1 MRRLATLPARRL
13 WAIAAVVLLVAA
25 GGGIAQAAL
34 SGGGAKP
41 APKHLDA
48 AIRDAL
54 NAPQVQGITA
64 RIAFT
69 NHLLPSGSTGG
80 RGGSTPLLTGA
91 KGRLWLAQDGRARLE
106 LQSENGDAQIVS
118 DGKVVTV
125 YDATS
130 NTVYKATLPQDNPGK
145 REPAHAPATLAEVD
159 KGLAGLGKAWRL
171 SGAQPSSTGGRP
183 SYTVKIS
190 PKDDG
195 GLLGQA
201 QVAWDAVHGVPLRAA
216 IYAQGQ
222 TDPVLQLEA
231 TDISYGPV
239 SDSDLSAAPPAGAKV
254 VEVNPPGHDAKAKG
268 GKHAAK
274 VSGAARVAKQ
284 LDFTLA
290 APAKLAGLPRKDVSL
305 ISFGGGKGA
314 ISTYGRGL
322 GAIVVIQRKA
332 DPAAKGQG
340 SGPVRDLPKVNIDGA
355 TGTELATA
363 LGTVVTF
370 ERGGVSYTVAGSVPP
385 VAAEN
390 AARGL
395 R

>member
-13 WAIAAVVLLVAA
+13 WAIAAAVVLVAA

-34 SGGGAKP
+34 SGGATPDPKP
-41 APKHLDA
+41 LNVAV
-48 AIRDAL
+48 RDAL
-54 NAPQVQGITA
+54 NAPDVQGITA

-69 NHLLPSGSTGG
+69 NHLLPSGAAG
-80 RGGSTPLLTGA
+80 RGRSTPLLSGATG
-91 KGRLWLAQDGRARLE
+91 RVWLAQDGRARLE
-106 LQSENGDAQIVS
+106 LQSESGDAQIVS

-125 YDATS
+125 YDATT
-130 NTVYKATLPQDNPGK
+130 NTVYRGTLPPEKTGQADEHG
-145 REPAHAPATLAEVD
+145 PATLAGVNR
-159 KGLAGLGKAWRL
+159 GLARL
-171 SGAQPSSTGGRP
+171 AESWTVSGAQPTSTAGQP
-183 SYTVKIS
+183 SYTVRLA

-195 GLLGQA
+195 GLLGA
-201 QVAWDAVHGVPLRAA
+201 AELAWDATHGVPLRAA
-216 IYAQGQ
+216 VYAQGESE
-222 TDPVLQLEA
+222 PVIELAA

-239 SDSDLSAAPPAGAKV
+239 SSASLDVKPPADAKV
-254 VEVNPPGHDAKAKG
+254 VEVSPPAQGAQDHG
-268 GKHAAK
+268 TEPK
-274 VSGAARVAKQ
+274 VSGADAVAKQ
-284 LDFTLA
+284 LDFPLA
-290 APAKLAGLPRKDVSL
+290 APDTLAGLPRKNVSL
-305 ISFGGGKGA
+305 LSFEGSKGA

-322 GAIVVIQRKA
+322 GAIVVVQHKA

-340 SGPVRDLPKVNIDGA
+340 PAMDLPKVNIDGA

-370 ERGGVSYTVAGSVPP
+370 ERAGVSYTVAGSVPP

>member
-13 WAIAAVVLLVAA
+13 WAIAAAVVLVAA

-34 SGGGAKP
+34 SGAPTPDPKP
-41 APKHLDA
+41 LNA
-48 AIRDAL
+48 AIRHAV
-54 NAPQVQGITA
+54 NAPDVQGITA
-64 RIAFT
+64 RITFT
-69 NHLLPSGSTGG
+69 NHLLPSGSTG

-91 KGRLWLAQDGRARLE
+91 TGRLWLAADGRARLE
-106 LQSENGDAQIVS
+106 LQSDSGDAQIVS

-125 YDATS
+125 YDASS
-130 NTVYKATLPQDNPGK
+130 NTVYKATLPQDKPGDSSQ
-145 REPAHAPATLAEVD
+145 ADHGPATLADID
-159 KGLAGLGKAWRL
+159 KGLAKLTQAWRV
-171 SGAQPSSTGGRP
+171 SGAEPTSTAGEP

-201 QVAWDAVHGVPLRAA
+201 QLAWDAAHGVPLRAA

-222 TDPVLQLEA
+222 SAPVLELAA
-231 TDISYGPV
+231 TNIAYGPV
-239 SDSDLSAAPPAGAKV
+239 TASALKAAPPAGAKV
-254 VEVNPPGHDAKAKG
+254 VEVKPPSGTTGQDHPG
-268 GKHAAK
+268 SEPK
-274 VSGAARVAKQ
+274 VSGAGAVAKQ
-284 LDFTLA
+284 LDFPLS
-290 APAKLAGLPRKDVSL
+290 APATLAGLPRKDVSL
-305 ISFGGGKGA
+305 LSFGGANGA

-322 GAIVVIQRKA
+322 GAIVVVERKA
-332 DPAAKGQG
+332 DPAAQGKG
-340 SGPVRDLPKVNIDGA
+340 SDPTANLPKVNIDGA

-370 ERGGVSYTVAGSVPP
+370 ERAGVSYTVAGSVPP

-395 R
+395 K